1 MSLGGKAS
9 NLANLFN
16 VSLET
21 DCPSFSKTGDL
32 ESLPFNDR
40 FGTWLCYLSNNSY
53 FDNYSWDPLDCRSLG
68 SLGCKCP
75 SCPDQNMIWGR
86 FLRQWEEVSTSV
98 PWLGLIPI
106 SHREEKSGKHTL
118 LGSLMVDG
126 KRELFFFSLCWLRK
140 AGRANFIECLLYS

>member
-40 FGTWLCYLSNNSY
+40 FGTWLRYLSNN
-53 FDNYSWDPLDCRSLG
+53 
-68 SLGCKCP
+68 
-75 SCPDQNMIWGR
+75 
-86 FLRQWEEVSTSV
+86 
-98 PWLGLIPI
+98 
-106 SHREEKSGKHTL
+106 
-118 LGSLMVDG
+118 
-126 KRELFFFSLCWLRK
+126 LF
-140 AGRANFIECLLYS
+140 